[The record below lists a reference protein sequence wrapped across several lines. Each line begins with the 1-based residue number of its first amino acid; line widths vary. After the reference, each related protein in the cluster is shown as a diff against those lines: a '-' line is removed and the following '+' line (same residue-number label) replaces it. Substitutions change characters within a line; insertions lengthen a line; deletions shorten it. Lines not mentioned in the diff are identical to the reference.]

1 MCFNIL
7 TFKIHPTFV
16 GARHWV
22 ALAHWP
28 VVVDHIFIHRS
39 IITAV
44 VAAERT
50 LKTRFTL
57 MNTYPTT
64 LEVLTTIGARN
75 SSKLTTNEL
84 LAQFWVQIQVLIQFS
99 QLPRPLTA
107 TLLMHTINT
116 KCIQ

>member
-1 MCFNIL
+1 
-7 TFKIHPTFV
+7 
-16 GARHWV
+16 
-22 ALAHWP
+22 
-28 VVVDHIFIHRS
+28 
-39 IITAV
+39 
-44 VAAERT
+44 
-50 LKTRFTL
+50 
-57 MNTYPTT
+57 MNMYPTT
-64 LEVLTTIGARN
+64 LEVLTTIGACN